1 MNIALN
7 MRHAF
12 RQQHLSNTA
21 LLCLPRLQ
29 VLSTGHK
36 CVAPLLE
43 LPIKNLGESIAVEKL
58 PWTLTFSKAAMITLH
73 TDADVTHCR
82 YVMCPS
88 NLSATLAIT
97 STFNPPASQNVAS
110 LAVVLHCD
118 ANDVTVKLRSCQ
130 VELLVGVTSQLQV
143 ALNKLSES
151 HETLQSFSQK
161 PSVQPKSE
169 TQTFRPTAAQQR
181 SLDQPGSS
189 SAMDTSFDHSPPGI
203 EPVPTE
209 TLETDSF
216 VSRGKTPSDASDG
229 SSSHVSM
236 SLWMQCT
243 LPRMLV
249 LLSATDAQVGGKT

>member
-12 RQQHLSNTA
+12 RQQHLSNTV

-58 PWTLTFSKAAMITLH
+58 PWTLTFSKAALLTLH
-73 TDADVTHCR
+73 TDADVTQCR
-82 YVMCPS
+82 YVVCPS

-97 STFNPPASQNVAS
+97 STFNPPVSQNVAS

-130 VELLVGVTSQLQV
+130 VELLVDVTSQRAEYANEV
-143 ALNKLSES
+143 IK
-151 HETLQSFSQK
+151 K
-161 PSVQPKSE
+161 
-169 TQTFRPTAAQQR
+169 
-181 SLDQPGSS
+181 
-189 SAMDTSFDHSPPGI
+189 
-203 EPVPTE
+203 
-209 TLETDSF
+209 
-216 VSRGKTPSDASDG
+216 
-229 SSSHVSM
+229 
-236 SLWMQCT
+236 
-243 LPRMLV
+243 
-249 LLSATDAQVGGKT
+249 